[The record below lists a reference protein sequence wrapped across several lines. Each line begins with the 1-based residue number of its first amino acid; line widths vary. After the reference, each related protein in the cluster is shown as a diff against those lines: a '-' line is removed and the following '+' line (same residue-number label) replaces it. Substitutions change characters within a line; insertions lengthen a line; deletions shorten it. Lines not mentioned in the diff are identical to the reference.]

1 MLLHNRYFLYFILIF
16 ALLDFLYLGYIE
28 DFESVS
34 IFILVGILTAFFNKN
49 MIVVLSSALII
60 TNILKYSG
68 IEKTISEGLTNEADD
83 ETASETSDNNP
94 DEPVLKEEFGQDEK
108 VVYTSVEDQTLG
120 NETKMILA
128 HEQLLEKMNKYKP
141 LLDTLS
147 GLTKNMATMK
157 QLSNDVKTV
166 SDDNTQEYKKETADI
181 KSKATNAKKK
191 TNRSKTADSDATE

>member
-1 MLLHNRYFLYFILIF
+1 
-16 ALLDFLYLGYIE
+16 
-28 DFESVS
+28 
-34 IFILVGILTAFFNKN
+34 
-49 MIVVLSSALII
+49 LII
-60 TNILKYSG
+60 TNVLKYSR

-83 ETASETSDNNP
+83 ETAEETSDNNSDEPDEP

-157 QLSNDVKTV
+157 QLSNDVKTI

-181 KSKATNAKKK
+181 KSKTTKSPKKS
-191 TNRSKTADSDATE
+191 NRLKTADSDATE

>member
-108 VVYTSVEDQTLG
+108 VVYTSIEDQTLG